1 MEKKL
6 SSKQLL
12 RNLLISARD
21 PFSSDEKVKDIQ
33 NILSTSS
40 SFEGV
45 NHLVLVRTYLD
56 PSLFPFIVKKE
67 EAYEQANLAL
77 KERNNVAY
85 YYLYLLYRKDNE
97 LEKARH
103 SLTAAAT
110 YYVEDAL
117 LEIARLK
124 KEGEI
129 FEKNIDSAISYY
141 KEACKLNS
149 RDAYY
154 YLQLLYNE
162 LGKEEEAKEI
172 YNEAKEKGIQLLG
185 TVN

>member
-1 MEKKL
+1 MENKL

-21 PFSSDEKVKDIQ
+21 PFASDSKIKDIQ
-33 NILSTSS
+33 NILSSSS

-45 NHLVLVRTYLD
+45 NHLILVKTYLN
-56 PSLFPFIVKKE
+56 PTMFPFIVSKE
-67 EAYEQANLAL
+67 EAFEQVELAL
-77 KERNNVAY
+77 KEHNYVAY
-85 YYLYLLYRKDNE
+85 YYQYLLYRKEKNIK
-97 LEKARH
+97 KARI
-103 SLTAAAT
+103 SLNAAAS
-110 YYVEDAL
+110 YYVEEAL

-129 FEKNIDSAISYY
+129 YEKNIDSAISYY

-149 RDAYY
+149 RDGYY

-162 LGKEEEAKEI
+162 LGQEDKAKEV

>member
-21 PFSSDEKVKDIQ
+21 PFSSDEKIQDIHD
-33 NILSTSS
+33 ILASSS
-40 SFEGV
+40 SFDGV
-45 NHLVLVRTYLD
+45 NHLILVKTYLD

-67 EAYEQANLAL
+67 EAFQQAELAL

-85 YYLYLLYRKDNE
+85 YYLYLLYRKDND
-97 LEKARH
+97 LEKARR
-103 SLTAAAT
+103 SLNAAAT
-110 YYVEDAL
+110 YYVEEAL

-129 FEKNIDSAISYY
+129 YEKNIDSAIYYY

-154 YLQLLYNE
+154 ALQLLYNE